1 MREVRVTIKVPRQY
15 DTNSDNSEK
24 DASEARADSVSTISG
39 AVLPESATDSGA
51 TTMKR
56 VSVLIAAIAIVATA
70 CSSASDA
77 SRIAE
82 ATTTSASSV
91 ATTMVEPTTTT
102 TTADL
107 TTTTLRTP
115 TTTSAFAPASDEDA
129 AEITA
134 LYEIVFSS
142 ETTYEEK
149 APLIDDPSGLEETVA
164 KYTETGETLGG
175 VGLVAKTITV
185 GGDLASVTYDLLF
198 SGNPTYPD
206 LTGDAIR
213 VDGAWL
219 VTREMF
225 CSIMTSARVGCPSS

>member
-1 MREVRVTIKVPRQY
+1 
-15 DTNSDNSEK
+15 
-24 DASEARADSVSTISG
+24 
-39 AVLPESATDSGA
+39 
-51 TTMKR
+51 MKR

-77 SRIAE
+77 SGDAE
-82 ATTTSASSV
+82 ATTTSTASV
-91 ATTMVEPTTTT
+91 VTTTAEPTTTTT

-107 TTTTLRTP
+107 TTTTIETP
-115 TTTSAFAPASDEDA
+115 TTTLAFGPASEEDA

-164 KYTETGETLGG
+164 EYTETGESLGG

>member
-1 MREVRVTIKVPRQY
+1 
-15 DTNSDNSEK
+15 
-24 DASEARADSVSTISG
+24 
-39 AVLPESATDSGA
+39 
-51 TTMKR
+51 MKR
-56 VSVLIAAIAIVATA
+56 VSVLIATIAIVATA

-77 SRIAE
+77 SGNDE
-82 ATTTSASSV
+82 A
-91 ATTMVEPTTTT
+91 P
-102 TTADL
+102 
-107 TTTTLRTP
+107 P
-115 TTTSAFAPASDEDA
+115 TTTSAAVATTTTSEAVATTTTVEPPTTTTSLPDITTTTLESPTTTLPFAPASEEDA

-142 ETTYEEK
+142 DTTYEEK

-164 KYTETGETLGG
+164 KYAETGESLGG
-175 VGLVAKTITV
+175 VGVVARTITV

-213 VDGAWL
+213 VDGTWL

>member
-1 MREVRVTIKVPRQY
+1 MGEVRININVPRRY
-15 DTNSDNSEK
+15 DTNS
-24 DASEARADSVSTISG
+24 ADSVSTISD
-39 AVLPESATDSGA
+39 AVLPGSAIDSGA

-56 VSVLIAAIAIVATA
+56 ISVLIAAIAIVATA
-70 CSSASDA
+70 CSSATEA
-77 SRIAE
+77 SRNAE
-82 ATTTSASSV
+82 AAPTTTV
-91 ATTMVEPTTTT
+91 IVTTTTLAPPTTTT
-102 TTADL
+102 STVIV
-107 TTTTLRTP
+107 TTTTLASP
-115 TTTSAFAPASDEDA
+115 TTTLPFSPASEEDV

-142 ETTYEEK
+142 DTTYDEK

-164 KYTETGETLGG
+164 QYSETGESLGG

-185 GGDLASVTYDLLF
+185 SGDLASVTYDLLF

-206 LTGDAIR
+206 LTGDAIF

>member
-1 MREVRVTIKVPRQY
+1 MGEVRININVPRRY
-15 DTNSDNSEK
+15 DTNS
-24 DASEARADSVSTISG
+24 ADSVSTISD
-39 AVLPESATDSGA
+39 AVLPGSAIDSGA

-56 VSVLIAAIAIVATA
+56 ISVLIAAIAIVATA
-70 CSSASDA
+70 CSSATEA
-77 SRIAE
+77 SRNAE
-82 ATTTSASSV
+82 AAPTTTV
-91 ATTMVEPTTTT
+91 IVTTTTLAPPTTTT
-102 TTADL
+102 TSTVIV
-107 TTTTLRTP
+107 TTTTLASP
-115 TTTSAFAPASDEDA
+115 TTTLPFSPASEEDV

-142 ETTYEEK
+142 DTTYDEK

-164 KYTETGETLGG
+164 QYSETGESLGG

-185 GGDLASVTYDLLF
+185 SGDLASVTYDLLF

-206 LTGDAIR
+206 LTGDAIF